1 MDSKLTLKMDSNVI
15 GSIKEY
21 AANNGKSISKIVE
34 DFFRSLTSPK
44 KQNDNISPLV
54 KELSGIISE
63 KDLQNLDYTDYLE
76 KKYE

>member
-1 MDSKLTLKMDSNVI
+1 MDSKLTLKMDSTVI